1 MTTVYSTAE
10 VAIPDDCPQPTGYR
24 ILIVMP
30 KVDEKTK
37 GGVLLPADLRNRED
51 VASIIGKVVTI
62 GPDAYPDTD
71 AKFSKGAWCEVGDW
85 VMLSKYSGHRFECD
99 GCEMRIVND
108 DAIIGVVSD
117 PTKIARAHT

>member
-10 VAIPDDCPQPTGYR
+10 VVIPEDYPHPTGYR

-37 GGVLLPADLRNRED
+37 GGVLLPADMRNRED
-51 VASIIGKVVTI
+51 VASIIGKVVKI

-71 AKFSKGAWCEVGDW
+71 AKFSRGAWCKEGDW
-85 VMLSKYSGHRFECD
+85 VMLSKYSGHRFEYD
-99 GCEMRIVND
+99 GVEMRIVND
-108 DAIIGVVSD
+108 DAVIGVVND
-117 PTKIARAHT
+117 PTKIARART

>member
-10 VAIPDDCPQPTGYR
+10 VVIPDDYPQPTGYR

-37 GGVLLPADLRNRED
+37 GGVLLPTDTRTRED
-51 VASIIGKVVTI
+51 VASIIGKVVKI
-62 GPDAYPDTD
+62 GPDAYPLSD
-71 AKFSKGAWCEVGDW
+71 AKFSKGAWCKEGDW

-99 GCEMRIVND
+99 GSEMRIIND
-108 DAIIGVVSD
+108 DAIIGVISD
-117 PTKIARAHT
+117 PTKIARAHV

>member
-10 VAIPDDCPQPTGYR
+10 VVIPKDYPQPSGYR

-37 GGVLLPADLRNRED
+37 GGVLLPTDMKNRED
-51 VASIIGKVVTI
+51 VASIIGKVVEV
-62 GPDAYPDTD
+62 GSDAYPANDS
-71 AKFSKGAWCEVGDW
+71 KFEYGPWCKAGDW

-99 GCEMRIVND
+99 GAEMRIVND
-108 DAIIGVVSD
+108 DAVIAIVSD
-117 PTKIARAHT
+117 PTKIARATA